1 MEGFTPVGI
10 IPPDYEC
17 QVCKQVMLEPVI
29 LPECGHTYC
38 KSCAT
43 RVTNTGPK
51 HCPNCRTPIK
61 SAMITNFTVKTLV
74 LKIRATCNR
83 CQTVEELESLLI
95 HRCPEE
101 ELNCSNNGCNE
112 KYKRKDKRAHTDV
125 CQYEIIKCHQCHED
139 TTGAEKEV
147 HLTQQCKEGRINCP
161 LMCRM
166 RPKRKEL
173 QMHISACKERQ
184 RECDVPG
191 CHFWGSSMSMEEH
204 RRQRAEKHVSL
215 LLDEREQLHDAL
227 FTHDKNYSTRT
238 AETVGSFSWTVDAFK
253 ERAAQQGSKNPM
265 TSEEFEIDGKT
276 LEDGALREI
285 KTDMQAIPPTEV
297 GSMFPENF
305 H

>member
-1 MEGFTPVGI
+1 MPSHSYMYGKECTKSTSLRLYLCLNWVRILKYSILVYRNLNQLLSGI
-10 IPPDYEC
+10 QLVIYLLPHNRYSNGYHC
-17 QVCKQVMLEPVI
+17 FCVCSKQVMLEPVI

-139 TTGAEKEV
+139 TTGAAKEV

-166 RPKRKEL
+166 RPKRY
-173 QMHISACKERQ
+173 QSRCI
-184 RECDVPG
+184 VIYI
-191 CHFWGSSMSMEEH
+191 
-204 RRQRAEKHVSL
+204 
-215 LLDEREQLHDAL
+215 
-227 FTHDKNYSTRT
+227 NY
-238 AETVGSFSWTVDAFK
+238 F
-253 ERAAQQGSKNPM
+253 
-265 TSEEFEIDGKT
+265 
-276 LEDGALREI
+276 L
-285 KTDMQAIPPTEV
+285 
-297 GSMFPENF
+297 
-305 H
+305 